1 MSLKTSLTLLLILL
15 LSSTQGFSDE
25 QDNLDSVVDGIQKK
39 YEQINNFHATFIQ
52 EVEVKA
58 LNKVQKADGEVWFKK
73 PGKMR
78 WNYNT
83 PNMDQIVS
91 DGKTFWFYD
100 EEEKQVI
107 ETPINQVSET
117 QSTTTLLSGL
127 GNIKELFNASFADPG
142 EVNSNGS
149 YLIDLVPKGDE
160 EYNKVT
166 ISVNKKDMMVN
177 TIYLYDPFGN
187 LTTMKLEDI
196 KVDGGVSDSL
206 FDFKVPSGVEVV
218 KPPSFQ

>member
-1 MSLKTSLTLLLILL
+1 MKKALTLFLIFFLI
-15 LSSTQGFSDE
+15 SIEGFSNE
-25 QDNLDSVVDGIQKK
+25 PDNLDSVIDGVQKK
-39 YEQINNFHATFIQ
+39 YEQINNFHAAFTQ
-52 EVEVKA
+52 EAEVKA

-83 PNMDQIVS
+83 PNKDQIVS
-91 DGKTFWFYD
+91 DGKTLWFYD
-100 EEEKQVI
+100 EEEEQVI
-107 ETPINQVSET
+107 ETTLNQVSET

-127 GNIKELFNASFADPG
+127 GNIKELFNASFTEPG
-142 EVNSNGS
+142 EINPNGG

-177 TIYLYDPFGN
+177 AIYLYDPFGN
-187 LTTMKLEDI
+187 LTTINLKDI
-196 KVDGGVSDSL
+196 KIDGGVSDSL
-206 FDFKVPSGVEVV
+206 FDFKVPSGAEVV